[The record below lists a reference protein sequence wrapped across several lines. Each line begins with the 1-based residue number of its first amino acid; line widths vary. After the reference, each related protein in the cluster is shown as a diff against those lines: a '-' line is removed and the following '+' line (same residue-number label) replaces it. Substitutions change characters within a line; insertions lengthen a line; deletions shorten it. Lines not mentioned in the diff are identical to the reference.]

1 MTQRALLK
9 CDLSRSA
16 FSGERVFKV
25 DLQND
30 EDAYEGVAPLG
41 YCYDALGNQL
51 QPDKPEANQ
60 YTEGRVSTKVIRNGG
75 NTATVLVPDGEI
87 IEVSTELVVEFT

>member
-16 FSGERVFKV
+16 FSGERIFKV

-30 EDAYEGVAPLG
+30 EDAYEGVAPIG
-41 YCYDALGNQL
+41 YCYDISGNQL
-51 QPDKPEANQ
+51 PADKPEENQ
-60 YTEGRVSTKVIRNGG
+60 YTEGRVSTKVIKNGG
-75 NTATVLVPDGEI
+75 IIATVLVPDGEI
-87 IEVSTELVVEFT
+87 IEVSAELVVEFT